1 MSKRN
6 MVISIIGRPNVGK
19 SSVFNALMR
28 HAFKTMTYD
37 MPGVTRDR
45 HYGIATFDDSDS
57 EEPRD
62 AILVDT
68 GGFYPDGVKDSE
80 FSKRDNINAFFNIM
94 TDQAA
99 IAIAESDLVLFI
111 GDAREGLLP
120 IDHKIASIIRAK
132 GKPFWVLANKIDS
145 DAQLGLEADYY
156 SLGVEADCVFA
167 LSASHARGMFELRE
181 RIHVELLEFE
191 KKQATNPMLSRGV
204 TPREEVIAKVA
215 LIGAPNAG
223 KSTLLN
229 ALTGSE
235 RALVSDIAGTTVD
248 PIEAYFDI
256 FFGKDALKLEETTS
270 RPWDDRMLCRQ
281 YEEFRKNNP
290 DFYESM
296 QSSYIIENDGQ
307 DELEELEF
315 SDDEELNFNDDDSDI
330 SLDALEENTPREM
343 DEEIYE
349 VSDRRNKE
357 IYEDVFDE
365 QDDDMATESFEDE
378 NEVSE
383 AIDEGSFWRSIHLVD
398 TAGIRRKKS
407 VSGFIEEQSVYRSL
421 RCITECDIVI
431 FLIDAEKGMGHQDR
445 RLIDIALDKGK
456 SVIVALNKSDLIKKT
471 INDPKKRKEWI
482 QNLRDTVPWLDFC
495 ELIPVSALTGR
506 GLGRLKDSIKKAILV
521 RKSMVAT
528 GELNRSIFGIVERFP
543 IILKRSGG
551 KRFKVKYASMV
562 KAAPP
567 TILFFTNKSKGI
579 PDNYKRYLKNAL
591 REEYGFNNTPIHLV
605 FRTGSDLAKR
615 MQKIQSVEDN
625 LAEY

>member
-1 MSKRN
+1 
-6 MVISIIGRPNVGK
+6 
-19 SSVFNALMR
+19 
-28 HAFKTMTYD
+28 
-37 MPGVTRDR
+37 
-45 HYGIATFDDSDS
+45 
-57 EEPRD
+57 
-62 AILVDT
+62 
-68 GGFYPDGVKDSE
+68 
-80 FSKRDNINAFFNIM
+80 
-94 TDQAA
+94 
-99 IAIAESDLVLFI
+99 
-111 GDAREGLLP
+111 
-120 IDHKIASIIRAK
+120 
-132 GKPFWVLANKIDS
+132 
-145 DAQLGLEADYY
+145 
-156 SLGVEADCVFA
+156 
-167 LSASHARGMFELRE
+167 
-181 RIHVELLEFE
+181 
-191 KKQATNPMLSRGV
+191 
-204 TPREEVIAKVA
+204 
-215 LIGAPNAG
+215 
-223 KSTLLN
+223 
-229 ALTGSE
+229 
-235 RALVSDIAGTTVD
+235 
-248 PIEAYFDI
+248 
-256 FFGKDALKLEETTS
+256 
-270 RPWDDRMLCRQ
+270 
-281 YEEFRKNNP
+281 
-290 DFYESM
+290 M